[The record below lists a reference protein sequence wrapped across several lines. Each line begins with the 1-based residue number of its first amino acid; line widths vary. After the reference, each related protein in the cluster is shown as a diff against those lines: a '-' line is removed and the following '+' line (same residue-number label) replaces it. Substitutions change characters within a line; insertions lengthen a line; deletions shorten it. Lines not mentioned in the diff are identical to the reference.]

1 MGGKSTTTSSMDPTQ
16 QKYIEQYIMPA
27 AGAVKDKE
35 YEAYTGERVAG
46 LSGLEQ
52 KALSSFG
59 DVRPRTP
66 ADRAAELSSIQDQL
80 APMLNRKFAQQG
92 VGTEAQAIKAGA
104 FGDRRDV
111 YEGER
116 QAALD
121 AQMYNLS
128 SQELARRDQE
138 AAARQQMAVQQ
149 LGAGAVARGVD
160 QLGLDRAY
168 EAYLMEQQFPL
179 TQLSALTG
187 GSASFPAGIGTTT
200 TSDPMGN
207 AGNIMQAG
215 GNLAYGLSFLSD
227 VRLKDNIVHE
237 DTRNGVKFYSWTW
250 NKDAQSKGLKGRSYG
265 VIAQEL
271 EEIYPH
277 LVEVG
282 GDGYKRVKY
291 SDLYKE
297 LV

>member
-1 MGGKSTTTSSMDPTQ
+1 MGGKTTTTSTSKMDPTQ
-16 QKYIEQYIMPA
+16 QKYIEEYIMPA
-27 AGAVKDKE
+27 AGEVRDRE
-35 YEAYTGERVAG
+35 FEAYTGERVAD

-52 KALSSFG
+52 QALSSFG
-59 DVRPRTP
+59 AMTPMQARTP
-66 ADRAAELSSIQDQL
+66 AERTAELSSIQDQL

-138 AAARQQMAVQQ
+138 AMQRQQMGLQTLGAQ
-149 LGAGAVARGVD
+149 LGAGAAARGVD

-200 TSDPMGN
+200 GTTRDPMGGFGKLL
-207 AGNIMQAG
+207 AGAG
-215 GNLAYGLSFLSD
+215 AFG
-227 VRLKDNIVHE
+227 
-237 DTRNGVKFYSWTW
+237 
-250 NKDAQSKGLKGRSYG
+250 Q
-265 VIAQEL
+265 
-271 EEIYPH
+271 
-277 LVEVG
+277 G
-282 GDGYKRVKY
+282 GGFGGIF
-291 SDLYKE
+291 
-297 LV
+297 

>member
-1 MGGKSTTTSSMDPTQ
+1 M
-16 QKYIEQYIMPA
+16 
-27 AGAVKDKE
+27 
-35 YEAYTGERVAG
+35 
-46 LSGLEQ
+46 
-52 KALSSFG
+52 
-59 DVRPRTP
+59 
-66 ADRAAELSSIQDQL
+66 
-80 APMLNRKFAQQG
+80 NRKFAQQG

-138 AAARQQMAVQQ
+138 AMQRQQMGLQTLGAQ
-149 LGAGAVARGVD
+149 LGAGAAARDVD

-200 TSDPMGN
+200 GTSRDPMGGFGKLL
-207 AGNIMQAG
+207 AGAG
-215 GNLAYGLSFLSD
+215 AFG
-227 VRLKDNIVHE
+227 
-237 DTRNGVKFYSWTW
+237 
-250 NKDAQSKGLKGRSYG
+250 Q
-265 VIAQEL
+265 
-271 EEIYPH
+271 
-277 LVEVG
+277 G
-282 GDGYKRVKY
+282 GGFGGIF
-291 SDLYKE
+291 
-297 LV
+297 

>member
-1 MGGKSTTTSSMDPTQ
+1 MGGKSTTTSTSRMDPTQ
-16 QKYIEQYIMPA
+16 QRYIEQYIMPA
-27 AGAVKDKE
+27 AGEVRDRE
-35 YEAYTGERVAG
+35 FEAYTGERVAD
-46 LSGLEQ
+46 LSGLENQ
-52 KALSSFG
+52 ALSSFG
-59 DVRPRTP
+59 ALTPMQPRTP
-66 ADRAAELSSIQDQL
+66 AERAAELSSIQDQL

-138 AAARQQMAVQQ
+138 AMQRQQAAIQAAGAQ
-149 LGAGAVARGVD
+149 LGAGAAARGVD

-200 TSDPMGN
+200 ATTSDPMGGFGKLL
-207 AGNIMQAG
+207 AGAG
-215 GNLAYGLSFLSD
+215 AFG
-227 VRLKDNIVHE
+227 
-237 DTRNGVKFYSWTW
+237 
-250 NKDAQSKGLKGRSYG
+250 Q
-265 VIAQEL
+265 
-271 EEIYPH
+271 
-277 LVEVG
+277 G
-282 GDGYKRVKY
+282 GGFGGIF
-291 SDLYKE
+291 
-297 LV
+297 